1 MVNDTPMSHSPTEVT
16 PGPDAL
22 LVDLC
27 AQWEALRVAWNVAC
41 EDFRVAEKTA
51 VEKYRDLGTPALW
64 AEVYRDPAYREADR
78 RSKAIVRRMHPLY
91 QTIGQTRAVTMKGI
105 MAKARITASE
115 CFEEGGI
122 EVEADQ
128 YTEGLTP
135 HYMALALVRDLLRI
149 NGGQA

>member
-1 MVNDTPMSHSPTEVT
+1 MSHSPTKVT
-16 PGPDAL
+16 PDPDAL

-51 VEKYRDLGTPALW
+51 VAKYHHLDVPALW
-64 AEVYRDPAYREADR
+64 AEVERDPAYREADK

-105 MAKARITASE
+105 MAKARVTASE
-115 CFEEGGI
+115 CFEDGGI

-128 YTEGLTP
+128 YTEGVTP